1 MIYLSLGSNLGNRL
15 KFLQLAVGLISY
27 RISKVK
33 NVSRIYETPA
43 MGFTGNPFYNICV
56 GINTDLQP
64 KSLLEKLLDIEK
76 YLGRVR
82 TSDSKPKSRKVDIDI
97 VYFKKLIIKD
107 KELFVP
113 HKNMHE
119 RNFVLYPLLDICS
132 NFKDP
137 RNGKSIQTLLDDSR
151 DPFIPKKIEERV
163 YIPEIKKV
171 IAVEGLIG
179 IGKTEFSRK
188 LSDALFGELVLEE
201 FDEVLLEKFYT
212 NPTKRAFETEKS
224 FLELRLEQHKEYKTR
239 KKYPQIFDYLAHKSL
254 IFARRTMTKSE
265 FNKFQRDFNH
275 CSGFFI
281 KPEVVILLD
290 QKINYILD
298 KIKRRGRK
306 SEKKIDRQY
315 LDLIQTEYN
324 NWKTKT
330 KFMIYN
336 LDLDN
341 SDFKNNHSVF
351 LNILNLFF
359 RHNF

>member
-1 MIYLSLGSNLGNRL
+1 MIYLSIGSNLGDRL

-27 RISKVK
+27 RIPKVT

-43 MGFTGNPFYNICV
+43 MGFKGNPFYNICV
-56 GINTDLQP
+56 KMNTDLQP

-82 TSDSKPKSRKVDIDI
+82 SSDSRPKSRKVDIDI
-97 VYFKKLIIKD
+97 IYFKELIIND
-107 KELFVP
+107 KALFVP

-119 RNFVLYPLLDICS
+119 RNFVLYPLLDVCS
-132 NFKDP
+132 DFKDP
-137 RNGKSIQTLLDDSR
+137 RNGKSIQTLLDNSNDS
-151 DPFIPKKIEERV
+151 FIPKKVEEKV

-201 FDEVLLEKFYT
+201 FDEVLLKKFYT
-212 NPTKRAFETEKS
+212 NPTERAFETEKS
-224 FLELRLEQHKEYKTR
+224 FLELRLEQHKKYKNR
-239 KKYPQIFDYLAHKSL
+239 KRYPQIFDYLAHKSI
-254 IFARRTMTKSE
+254 IFAKKTMTKSE

-275 CSGFFI
+275 CSDLFI
-281 KPEVVILLD
+281 KPEVVIILT
-290 QKINYILD
+290 QEINHILD

-306 SEKKIDRQY
+306 FEKQIDREY
-315 LDLIQTEYN
+315 LDLIQSEYN
-324 NWKTKT
+324 DWKTKT
-330 KFMIYN
+330 KFTIWN
-336 LDLDN
+336 LDLYDG
-341 SDFKNNHSVF
+341 DFKNNHSVF

-359 RHNF
+359 RH

>member
-1 MIYLSLGSNLGNRL
+1 MIYLSIGSNLGDRL

-27 RISKVK
+27 RISKVT

-43 MGFTGNPFYNICV
+43 MGFKGNPFYNICV
-56 GINTDLQP
+56 KMNTDLQP

-82 TSDSKPKSRKVDIDI
+82 SSDSKPKSRKVDIDI
-97 VYFKKLIIKD
+97 IYFKELIIND
-107 KELFVP
+107 KALFVP

-119 RNFVLYPLLDICS
+119 RNFVLYPLLDVCS

-137 RNGKSIQTLLDDSR
+137 RNGKSIQALLDISNDS
-151 DPFIPKKIEERV
+151 FIPKKVEEKV

-212 NPTKRAFETEKS
+212 NPTERAFETEKS
-224 FLELRLEQHKEYKTR
+224 FLELRLEQHKKYKNR
-239 KKYPQIFDYLAHKSL
+239 KRYPQIFDYLAHKSI
-254 IFARRTMTKSE
+254 IFAKKTMTKSE
-265 FNKFQRDFNH
+265 FNKFRRDFNH
-275 CSGFFI
+275 YSDLFI
-281 KPEVVILLD
+281 KPEVVIILT
-290 QKINYILD
+290 QEINHILD

-306 SEKKIDRQY
+306 FEKQIDREY
-315 LDLIQTEYN
+315 LDLIQSEYN
-324 NWKTKT
+324 DWKTKT
-330 KFMIYN
+330 KFTIWN
-336 LDLDN
+336 LDLYDG
-341 SDFKNNHSVF
+341 DFKNNHSVF

-359 RHNF
+359 RH

>member
-1 MIYLSLGSNLGNRL
+1 MIYLSIGSNLGNRL

-27 RISKVK
+27 RISKVT

-43 MGFTGNPFYNICV
+43 MGFKGNPFYNICV
-56 GINTDLQP
+56 KMNTDLQP
-64 KSLLEKLLDIEK
+64 KSLLEKLLEIEK

-82 TSDSKPKSRKVDIDI
+82 SSDSKPKSRKVDIDI
-97 VYFKKLIIKD
+97 IYFKELIIND
-107 KELFVP
+107 KALFVP

-132 NFKDP
+132 DFKDP
-137 RNGKSIQTLLDDSR
+137 RNGKSIQTLLDNSKDS
-151 DPFIPKKIEERV
+151 FIPKKVEEKV
-163 YIPEIKKV
+163 YVPEIKKV

-188 LSDALFGELVLEE
+188 LSAALFGELVLEE
-201 FDEVLLEKFYT
+201 FDEILLEKFYA

-224 FLELRLEQHKEYKTR
+224 FLELRVEQHKEYKTR

-254 IFARRTMTKSE
+254 IFARKTMTKSE
-265 FNKFQRDFNH
+265 FSKFQRDFNH
-275 CSGFFI
+275 CSSFFI

-290 QKINYILD
+290 QEMNYILD

-306 SEKKIDRQY
+306 FEKQIDREY
-315 LDLIQTEYN
+315 LDLIQSEYN
-324 NWKTKT
+324 DWKTKT
-330 KFMIYN
+330 KFTICN
-336 LDLDN
+336 LDLYDR
-341 SDFKNNHSVF
+341 DFKNNHSVF

-359 RHNF
+359 RH